1 MEGGVEGALSFCLAR
16 LSETWHFKDIG
27 LQLGKSVMKEGFY
40 ELLKNEEIEQAITE
54 SGLSE
59 ISEKL
64 DLKTSSRHLA
74 EVITEEISN
83 ALAELQNNGGTE
95 NEKILRQLEILNELL
110 VYARN
115 IANLEP
121 ASPYQSPPSVLRALH
136 RPQQTVNLPQVGM
149 AQPWLFTSGKDS
161 PALFHELKAELSSC
175 QHVDILMSFIT
186 MSGVRKIIN
195 LLREITAVDAQQ
207 KSRTSLRII
216 TTTYIGATDLKAVKM
231 LAELPNCEVKISLD
245 GRRNRLHAKAWI
257 FERDTG
263 FGSAYVG
270 SANLSGAALMG
281 GLEWTV
287 KFTERGQNFLYQ
299 RARAHFETLWQ
310 DEEFQTFDPNN
321 KVHENELRGALAR
334 ERGVHDQGD
343 NVITTFFDI
352 QAKPF
357 QQIILDQLAN
367 ERAHGRYRNLLV
379 AATGTGK
386 TVMAALDYKRIC
398 QQEGGQPRLLFVAHR
413 KEILQQSLQTF
424 RHVLRNGDFGD
435 YLADGHTPESNTHL
449 FATIQSVNSRQLADQ
464 LGDDYWNMVIIDEC
478 HHIEAN
484 SFRRLIERLKPK
496 YLLGLTA
503 TPERSDGLNILQHFD
518 LRPDGTPSAQM
529 RLWHALEQQLL
540 APFEYYACA
549 DGIDYSGV
557 NWRSANE
564 TAQLEQLLTGET
576 GRAIAVLRA
585 WEEHVSTIA
594 ECRALAFC
602 VSVAHAEF
610 MTQFFNQHGV
620 NAALVTGQT
629 SAQERAKLP
638 AMLERREIN
647 VIVTVDLYN
656 EGVDLPFVDTL
667 LLLRPTQSATLFQQ
681 QIGRGLRL
689 FDEKDS
695 CLILDFV
702 GQYET
707 NFRFDILYSAITGL
721 SKREIIEGVK
731 HGFGSLPPGCYLQM
745 QQQAREHILNNLQQT
760 VIANWQRLKTEL
772 IGYQALHGSEAIHL
786 AEFVREQAL
795 EFEDI
800 YRKNGA
806 SGWTR
811 LKRDTQ
817 LISGAPTE
825 LETKLNRRFKDV
837 LHIDDP
843 DYLSAMLAI
852 GNGSLGDDEQSRK
865 YALMLAYQ
873 ICGGQGIHTV
883 NGFVQDLAQTPELLS
898 ELVELADA
906 LDARTNEQFSKLPGL
921 ESTGLKLH
929 SAYKIREILTALD
942 YYTETNYSPFQAGV
956 WRNHDAKIEV
966 LFVTLD
972 KQNALHEG
980 VAYDD
985 YAINKEL
992 FHWQSQ
998 NTAAPHGAVGQ
1009 RYLNSATNGWQFQLF
1024 VRENKDKPYR
1034 ACGPLEFVKSEGS
1047 QPMSITWKLKNPLT
1061 AKLFQAY
1068 SVVR

>member
-1 MEGGVEGALSFCLAR
+1 
-16 LSETWHFKDIG
+16 
-27 LQLGKSVMKEGFY
+27 MKKGFY
-40 ELLKNEEIEQAITE
+40 ELLKNEELAQAISE
-54 SGLSE
+54 SGLVE
-59 ISEKL
+59 ITEKL
-64 DLKTSSRHLA
+64 DLVASSRHLA
-74 EVITEEISN
+74 EVITEEVSN
-83 ALAELQNNGGTE
+83 ALAELQNNGGQQDQRL
-95 NEKILRQLEILNELL
+95 LRQIEILNDLI
-110 VYARN
+110 VYARKL
-115 IANLEP
+115 ASLEP
-121 ASPYQSPPSVLRALH
+121 ASRYQSPPEVLRALH
-136 RPQQTVNLPQVGM
+136 HPNEPVNLPHVGM

-175 QHVDILMSFIT
+175 EHVDILMSFIT

-195 LLREITAVDAQQ
+195 LLREITAMDARQQ
-207 KSRTSLRII
+207 SRTSLRII
-216 TTTYIGATDLKAVKM
+216 TTTYTGATDLKAVKM
-231 LAELPNCEVKISLD
+231 LAELPNCEVKVSLD

-287 KFTERGQNFLYQ
+287 KFTEKGQNFLYQ

-310 DEEFQTFDPNN
+310 DDEFQSFDPQNEIH
-321 KVHENELRGALAR
+321 VQELRTALSR
-334 ERGVHDQGD
+334 EKGGKEYGE

-357 QQIILDQLAN
+357 QHIILDQLAN
-367 ERAHGRYRNLLV
+367 ERAHGRFRNLLV

-413 KEILQQSLQTF
+413 QEILKQSLQTF
-424 RHVLRNGDFGD
+424 RHVMRSGDFGD
-435 YLADGHTPESNTHL
+435 YLGGGHDPASYTHL
-449 FATIQSVNSRQLADQ
+449 FATIQSLTARNLVEE
-464 LGDDYWNMVIIDEC
+464 LGSDYWNIVIIDEC
-478 HHIEAN
+478 HHIEAA
-484 SFRRLIERLKPK
+484 SFRNLIEQAKPK

-503 TPERSDGLNILQHFD
+503 TPERADGLNILQHFD

-549 DGIDYSGV
+549 DGMDYSSV
-557 NWRSANE
+557 NWRSGNE
-564 TAQLEQLLTGET
+564 VTQLSNLLTGEHA
-576 GRAIAVLRA
+576 RALAVLRA
-585 WEEHVSTIA
+585 WEEHVSAIS

-602 VSVAHAEF
+602 VSIAHAQF
-610 MTQFFNQHGV
+610 MTQFFTDKGI
-620 NAALVTGQT
+620 NAALVTSNT
-629 SAQERAKLP
+629 PAEVRARLP
-638 AMLERREIN
+638 GMLERREIN

-689 FDEKDS
+689 FDDKDS

-702 GQYET
+702 GQYDQ
-707 NFRFDILYSAITGL
+707 NFRFDVLYSSMTGL
-721 SKREIIEGVK
+721 SRREVIDGVK
-731 HGFGSLPPGCYLQM
+731 NGFGNLPPGCYLQM
-745 QQQAREHILNNLQQT
+745 QQQARQQILNNLQQA
-760 VIANWQRLKTEL
+760 VNLNWQRLQTEL
-772 IGYQALHGSEAIHL
+772 MGYRARHGADELHL

-811 LKRDTQ
+811 LKRDAD
-817 LISGAPTE
+817 LLDGRPTD
-825 LETKLNRRFKDV
+825 LETQLNRRFKDV

-843 DYLSAMLAI
+843 DYLAVMRDI
-852 GNGSLGDDEQSRK
+852 GKSSLGSDALSRK
-865 YALMLAYQ
+865 RALMLTYQ
-873 ICGGQGIHTV
+873 ITGGLGVHTV
-883 NGFVQDLAQTPELLS
+883 DEFMDDLSQTPALMT

-906 LDARTNEQFSKLPGL
+906 LDAATNEQFSPLPEL
-921 ESTGLKLH
+921 EFTGLKLH
-929 SAYKIREILTALD
+929 SAYKIREILTALG
-942 YYTETNYSPFQAGV
+942 YYTEASYSPFQAGV
-956 WRNHDAKIEV
+956 WRNRDAKLEV

-998 NTAAPHGAVGQ
+998 NNAGPHTEAGR
-1009 RYLNSATNGWQFQLF
+1009 RYLESETNGWQFQLF

-1034 ACGPLEFVKSEGS
+1034 ACGPLEFVRSEGS
-1047 QPMSITWKLKNPLT
+1047 QPMNITWKLKYPLT
-1061 AKLFQAY
+1061 ARLFQEY
-1068 SVVR
+1068 SVAR

>member
-1 MEGGVEGALSFCLAR
+1 
-16 LSETWHFKDIG
+16 
-27 LQLGKSVMKEGFY
+27 MKEGFY
-40 ELLKNEEIEQAITE
+40 ELLKNTALVEAIAD
-54 SGLSE
+54 SGLQEVSE
-59 ISEKL
+59 EL
-64 DLKTSSRHLA
+64 DLATSSRHLA
-74 EVITEEISN
+74 EVLTEQISI
-83 ALAELQNNGGTE
+83 ALAELKSNGSTE
-95 NEKILRQLEILNELL
+95 TERLLKQIETLNDLL
-110 VYARN
+110 VYVRQTAK
-115 IANLEP
+115 LEP
-121 ASPYQSPPSVLRALH
+121 ASPYQNPPEILRALH
-136 RPQQTVNLPQVGM
+136 HPSQSVNLPNVGL

-161 PALFHELKAELSSC
+161 PALFHELKAELSNC

-195 LLREITAVDAQQ
+195 LLREITALDAQQ

-216 TTTYIGATDLKAVKM
+216 TTTYTGATDLKAVKA
-231 LAELPNCEVKISLD
+231 LAELPNCEVKVSLD

-287 KFTERGQNFLYQ
+287 KFTEKGQNFLYQ

-310 DEEFQTFDPNN
+310 DDEFQTFDPDNET
-321 KVHENELRGALAR
+321 HEQELRAALAT
-334 ERGVHDQGD
+334 ERGVKDYGE

-357 QQIILDQLAN
+357 QQIILDQLEN
-367 ERAHGRYRNLLV
+367 ERSHGRFRNLLV

-386 TVMAALDYKRIC
+386 TVMAALDYKRLC
-398 QQEGGQPRLLFVAHR
+398 KLEGGEPRLLFVAHR
-413 KEILQQSLQTF
+413 KEILLQSLQTF
-424 RHVLRNGDFGD
+424 RHVMRNGNFGD
-435 YLADGHTPESNTHL
+435 YLADGHEPASFTHL
-449 FATIQSVNSRQLADQ
+449 FATIQSVKSRDLVEK
-464 LGDDYWNMVIIDEC
+464 LGSDYWNMVIIDEC
-478 HHIEAN
+478 HHIEAT
-484 SFRRLIERLKPK
+484 SFQRLIEQLEPK

-503 TPERSDGLNILQHFD
+503 TPERSDGLNILRHFD
-518 LRPDGTPSAQM
+518 LRPDGTPSAQL
-529 RLWHALEQQLL
+529 RLWHALDQQLL

-564 TAQLEQLLTGET
+564 VAQLEQLLTGED
-576 GRAIAVLRA
+576 GRALAVLRA
-585 WEEHVSTIA
+585 WEEHVNSIT

-602 VSVAHAEF
+602 VSIAHAEY
-610 MTQFFNQHGV
+610 MTRFFNERGV
-620 NAALVTGQT
+620 KAALVTGQT
-629 SAQERAKLP
+629 PKNERDKLP
-638 AMLERREIN
+638 KLLEQKEIN

-689 FDEKDS
+689 HDGKDS

-702 GQYET
+702 GQYSED
-707 NFRFDILYSAITGL
+707 FRFDVLYSAITGL
-721 SKREIIEGVK
+721 SKRQVVDGVE
-731 HGFGSLPPGCYLQM
+731 HGFGHLPPGCYLQM
-745 QQQAREHILNNLQQT
+745 QKQAREQILQSLRFAVNL
-760 VIANWQRLKTEL
+760 NWRRLQTEL
-772 IGYQALHGSEAIHL
+772 TSYRARHGVQDVHL

-811 LKRDTQ
+811 LQRDAQ
-817 LISGAPTE
+817 ILEGEPSE
-825 LETKLNRRFKDV
+825 LETRLNRRFKDV

-843 DYLSAMLAI
+843 DYLAVMRAI
-852 GNGSLGDDEQSRK
+852 GKGLLDTDALSRK
-865 YALMLAYQ
+865 RALMLAYQ
-873 ICGGQGIHTV
+873 ICGGSGVQTV
-883 NGFVQDLAQTPELLS
+883 DGFLDDLSRTPELLV

-906 LDARTNEQFSKLPGL
+906 LDATTNEQFHPLPEL
-921 ESTGLKLH
+921 ESSGLKLH
-929 SAYKIREILTALD
+929 SAYQNREIMTAVG
-942 YYTETNYSPFQAGV
+942 YHTESHFAAVREGV
-956 WRNHDAKIEV
+956 WRDQEAKIEL

-985 YAINKEL
+985 YAINREL
-992 FHWQSQ
+992 FHWQTQ
-998 NTAAPHGAVGQ
+998 NTAAPHTTAGR
-1009 RYLNSATNGWQFQLF
+1009 RYLESATNGWRFQLF
-1024 VRENKDKPYR
+1024 VRLNKQQPYR
-1034 ACGPLEFVKSEGS
+1034 ACGPLEFVKSEGER
-1047 QPMSITWKLKNPLT
+1047 PMSITWKLKHPLT
-1061 AKLFQAY
+1061 ARLFQEY
-1068 SVVR
+1068 SIAR

>member
-1 MEGGVEGALSFCLAR
+1 
-16 LSETWHFKDIG
+16 
-27 LQLGKSVMKEGFY
+27 MKKGFY
-40 ELLKNEEIEQAITE
+40 ELLKNNELEQAIKE
-54 SGLSE
+54 SGLVE
-59 ISEKL
+59 ITDKL
-64 DLKTSSRHLA
+64 DLVTSSRHLA
-74 EVITEEISN
+74 EVITEEVSN
-83 ALAELQNNGGTE
+83 ALAELQNNGGQQDQRL
-95 NEKILRQLEILNELL
+95 LRQIEILNDLI
-110 VYARN
+110 VYTRQL
-115 IANLEP
+115 ANLEP
-121 ASPYQSPPSVLRALH
+121 ASSYQSPPEVLRALH
-136 RPQQTVNLPQVGM
+136 APNESVNLPQVGM

-195 LLREITAVDAQQ
+195 LLRDITAVDALKQ
-207 KSRTSLRII
+207 SRTSLRII
-216 TTTYIGATDLKAVKM
+216 TTTYTGATDLKAVKM
-231 LAELPNCEVKISLD
+231 LAELPNCEVKVSLD

-287 KFTERGQNFLYQ
+287 KFTEKGQNFLYQ

-310 DEEFQTFDPNN
+310 DEEFQSFDPYNET
-321 KVHENELRGALAR
+321 HEQELRKALSR
-334 ERGVHDQGD
+334 ERGTKDYGD

-367 ERAHGRYRNLLV
+367 ERAHGRFRNLLV

-413 KEILQQSLQTF
+413 QEILQQSLQTF
-424 RHVLRNGDFGD
+424 RHVMRSGNFGD
-435 YLADGHTPESNTHL
+435 YLGGGRQPASYTHL
-449 FATIQSVNSRQLADQ
+449 FATIQSLNTRNLVEE
-464 LGDDYWNMVIIDEC
+464 LGSDYWNMVIVDEC
-478 HHIEAN
+478 HHIEAA
-484 SFRRLIERLKPK
+484 SFRRLIEQVKPK

-503 TPERSDGLNILQHFD
+503 TPERGDGLNILQHFD

-549 DGIDYSGV
+549 DGMDYSNV

-564 TAQLEQLLTGET
+564 AAQLSNLLTGENA
-576 GRAIAVLRA
+576 RALAVLRA
-585 WEEHVSTIA
+585 WEEHVSSISD
-594 ECRALAFC
+594 CRALAFC

-610 MTQFFNQHGV
+610 MTQFFQDKGIK
-620 NAALVTGQT
+620 AALVTGAT
-629 SAQERAKLP
+629 HANERERLP
-638 AMLERREIN
+638 GMLERREIN

-689 FDEKDS
+689 FDDKDS

-702 GQYET
+702 GQYAQ
-707 NFRFDILYSAITGL
+707 NFRFDVLYSSITGL
-721 SKREIIEGVK
+721 SRREVISGVK
-731 HGFGSLPPGCYLQM
+731 NGFGNLPPGCYLQM
-745 QQQAREHILNNLQQT
+745 QHQARDQILNSLQQT
-760 VIANWQRLKTEL
+760 VNLNWQRLQTEL
-772 IGYQALHGSEAIHL
+772 MGYRARHGVDEIHL

-795 EFEDI
+795 DFEDI

-811 LKRDTQ
+811 LKRDAE
-817 LISGAPTE
+817 LLDGIPSE
-825 LETKLNRRFKDV
+825 LETRLNRRFKDV

-843 DYLSAMLAI
+843 DYLAVMRDI
-852 GNGSLGDDEQSRK
+852 GLGSLGSDELSRK
-865 YALMLAYQ
+865 RALMLTYQ
-873 ICGGQGIHTV
+873 MTGGRGVHTV
-883 NGFVQDLAQTPELLS
+883 DEFIGDLSQTPALLN

-906 LDARTNEQFSKLPGL
+906 LDAATNEQFPELPEL

-929 SAYKIREILTALD
+929 SAYKIREILTALG
-942 YYTETNYSPFQAGV
+942 YYTETSYSPFQAGV
-956 WRNHDAKIEV
+956 WRNHDAKLEV

-972 KQNALHEG
+972 KQYALHEG

-998 NTAAPHGAVGQ
+998 NTAASHTEVGR
-1009 RYLNSATNGWQFQLF
+1009 RYLESKTNGWQFQLF
-1024 VRENKDKPYR
+1024 VRENKEKPYR
-1034 ACGPLEFVKSEGS
+1034 ACGPLEFVKSEGA
-1047 QPMSITWKLKNPLT
+1047 QPMNITWKLKYPLT
-1061 AKLFQAY
+1061 AQLFHEY
-1068 SVVR
+1068 SVAR

>member
-1 MEGGVEGALSFCLAR
+1 
-16 LSETWHFKDIG
+16 
-27 LQLGKSVMKEGFY
+27 MKEGFY
-40 ELLKNEEIEQAITE
+40 ELLKNENLEQAITE
-54 SGLSE
+54 SGLSQ

-64 DLKTSSRHLA
+64 DIKTSSRHLA

-83 ALAELQNNGGTE
+83 ALAELQNNGGSDDQ
-95 NEKILRQLEILNELL
+95 KLLRQLEILNELL
-110 VYARN
+110 VFTRN
-115 IANLEP
+115 FANLEP
-121 ASPYQSPPSVLRALH
+121 ASPYKNPPEVLRALH
-136 RPQQTVNLPQVGM
+136 HPEKPPELPQVGM

-195 LLREITAVDAQQ
+195 LLRDITAVDAQQ
-207 KSRTSLRII
+207 QSRTSLRII
-216 TTTYIGATDLKAVKM
+216 TTTYTGATDLKAVKL
-231 LAELPNCEVKISLD
+231 LAELPNCEVKVSLD

-287 KFTERGQNFLYQ
+287 KFTEKGQNFLYQ

-310 DEEFQTFDPNN
+310 DEEFQTFEPNN
-321 KVHENELRGALAR
+321 AVHENELRTALAR
-334 ERGVHDQGD
+334 ERGRQDYGE

-357 QQIILDQLAN
+357 QQIILDQLEN
-367 ERAHGRYRNLLV
+367 ERAHGRFRNLLV

-398 QQEGGQPRLLFVAHR
+398 KQEGGNPRLLFVAHR

-424 RHVLRNGDFGD
+424 RHVMRNSNFGD
-435 YLADGHTPESNTHL
+435 YLADGHEPNSYTHL
-449 FATIQSVNSRQLADQ
+449 FATIQSVNSRELVKH
-464 LGDDYWNMVIIDEC
+464 LGDEYWNMVIIDEC
-478 HHIEAN
+478 HHIEAR
-484 SFRRLIERLKPK
+484 SFRALIEQLKPK

-503 TPERSDGLNILQHFD
+503 TPERGDGLNILQHFD

-549 DGIDYSGV
+549 DGMDYSNV
-557 NWRSANE
+557 NWRGANE
-564 TAQLEQLLTGET
+564 IAQLDNLLTGET
-576 GRAIAVLRA
+576 SRARAVLRA
-585 WEEHVSTIA
+585 WDEQVSDIS

-602 VSVAHAEF
+602 VSIAHAEF
-610 MTQFFNQHGV
+610 MTRFFNENGV
-620 NAALVTGQT
+620 KAALVTGQT
-629 SAQERAKLP
+629 SSQERKSLP
-638 AMLERREIN
+638 AKLERREIN

-689 FDEKDS
+689 FEGKDS

-702 GQYET
+702 GQYSED
-707 NFRFDILYSAITGL
+707 FRFDVLYSSLTGL
-721 SKREIIEGVK
+721 SKREIIEGVEK
-731 HGFGSLPPGCYLQM
+731 GFGSLPPGCYLQM
-745 QQQAREHILNNLQQT
+745 QKQARDQILTSLRYAVSLNWRRLQ
-760 VIANWQRLKTEL
+760 TEL
-772 IGYQALHGSEAIHL
+772 TSYRARHGAKEVHL

-811 LKRDTQ
+811 LKRDSQ
-817 LISGAPTE
+817 LIDGE
-825 LETKLNRRFKDV
+825 LTDLESKLNRRFKDV

-843 DYLSAMLAI
+843 DYLEVMRSI
-852 GNGSLGDDEQSRK
+852 GNGSLSNDDLSRK
-865 YALMLAYQ
+865 RALMLAYQ
-873 ICGGQGIHTV
+873 ICGGQGVQTV
-883 NGFVQDLAQTPELLS
+883 NAFLHDLEQTPELLK

-906 LDARTNEQFSKLPGL
+906 LDASTNEQFKPLPEL
-921 ESTGLKLH
+921 EASGLKLH
-929 SAYKIREILTALD
+929 SAYQNREIMTAVG
-942 YYTETNYSPFQAGV
+942 YHTETHFAAVREGV
-956 WRNHDAKIEV
+956 WRDPEAKLE
-966 LFVTLD
+966 LMFVTLD
-972 KQNALHEG
+972 KQNAIHEG

-985 YAINKEL
+985 YAISREL

-998 NTAAPHGAVGQ
+998 NTAAPHTPAGR
-1009 RYLNSATNGWQFQLF
+1009 RYLESKENGWRFQLF
-1024 VRENKDKPYR
+1024 VRLNKETPYR
-1034 ACGPLEFVKSEGS
+1034 ACGPVELVKSEGAR
-1047 QPMSITWKLKNPLT
+1047 PMSITWRLKYPLT
-1061 AKLFQAY
+1061 AKLFQEY
-1068 SVVR
+1068 SVAR

>member
-1 MEGGVEGALSFCLAR
+1 
-16 LSETWHFKDIG
+16 
-27 LQLGKSVMKEGFY
+27 MKEGFY
-40 ELLKNEEIEQAITE
+40 ELLKSEELEQAIAE

-95 NEKILRQLEILNELL
+95 DEKILRQLDILNELL
-110 VYARN
+110 VYARQV
-115 IANLEP
+115 ANLQP
-121 ASPYQSPPSVLRALH
+121 ASPYQNPLSVLRALH
-136 RPQQTVNLPQVGM
+136 RPQQNVNLPQVGM

-195 LLREITAVDAQQ
+195 LLRDITAVDAHQQ
-207 KSRTSLRII
+207 SRTSLRII
-216 TTTYIGATDLKAVKM
+216 TTTYTGATDLKAVKM
-231 LAELPNCEVKISLD
+231 LAELPHGQVKISLD
-245 GRRNRLHAKAWI
+245 GRRNRLHAKAWV

-310 DEEFQTFDPNN
+310 DEEFQRFDPNN
-321 KVHENELRGALAR
+321 ETHEKELRGALAR
-334 ERGVHDQGD
+334 ERGVKDLGE

-398 QQEGGQPRLLFVAHR
+398 QQQGGQPKVLFLAHR

-424 RHVLRNGDFGD
+424 RLVLRDGSFGD
-435 YLADGHTPESNTHL
+435 YLADGHEPESKTHL
-449 FATIQSVNSRQLADQ
+449 FATIQSVNSRQLVDE
-464 LGDDYWNMVIIDEC
+464 LGDDFWNMVIIDEC

-484 SFRRLIERLKPK
+484 SFRRLIKQLNPK

-585 WEEHVSTIA
+585 WEEHVSAIN

-602 VSVAHAEF
+602 VSIAHAEF
-610 MTQFFNQHGV
+610 MTQFFQQHGI

-629 SAQERAKLP
+629 PSSERAKLP

-689 FDEKDS
+689 FEGKDS

-702 GQYET
+702 GQYSED
-707 NFRFDILYSAITGL
+707 FRFDVLYSSLTGL
-721 SKREIIEGVK
+721 SKREVIDGVD
-731 HGFGSLPPGCYLQM
+731 HGFGNLPPGCYLQM
-745 QQQAREHILNNLQQT
+745 QKQAREQILNSLRYAVNL
-760 VIANWQRLKTEL
+760 NWRRLQTEL
-772 IGYQALHGSEAIHL
+772 TSYRARHGAEEIHL

-817 LISGAPTE
+817 LIAGAPTE

-843 DYLSAMLAI
+843 DYLSVMRAI
-852 GNGSLGDDEQSRK
+852 GQGELTEDELSHKR
-865 YALMLAYQ
+865 ALMLAYQ
-873 ICGGQGIHTV
+873 ICGGSGVQTQSS
-883 NGFVQDLAQTPELLS
+883 FLQDLAATPELMK

-906 LDARTNEQFSKLPGL
+906 LDAATNEQFKPLPEL
-921 ESTGLKLH
+921 ETTGLKLH

-942 YYTETNYSPFQAGV
+942 YYTETSYSPFQAGV
-956 WRNHDAKIEV
+956 WRSHEAKLEV

-998 NTAAPHGAVGQ
+998 NTTATHGAVGQ

-1047 QPMSITWKLKNPLT
+1047 KPMSITWKLKYPLT

>member
-1 MEGGVEGALSFCLAR
+1 
-16 LSETWHFKDIG
+16 
-27 LQLGKSVMKEGFY
+27 MKEGFY
-40 ELLKNEEIEQAITE
+40 ELLKNEDIEQAITE
-54 SGLSE
+54 SGLSQ

-64 DLKTSSRHLA
+64 DIKTSSRHLA

-83 ALAELQNNGGTE
+83 ALAELQNNGGSDDQ
-95 NEKILRQLEILNELL
+95 KLLRQLEILNELL
-110 VYARN
+110 VYTRN
-115 IANLEP
+115 FANLEP
-121 ASPYQSPPSVLRALH
+121 ASPYQSPPEVLRALH
-136 RPQQTVNLPQVGM
+136 HPEQPPELPQVGM

-195 LLREITAVDAQQ
+195 LLRDITAVDAQQ

-216 TTTYIGATDLKAVKM
+216 TTTYTGATDLKAVKL
-231 LAELPNCEVKISLD
+231 LAELPNCEVKVSLD

-287 KFTERGQNFLYQ
+287 KFTEKGQNFLYQ

-321 KVHENELRGALAR
+321 EVHEKELRTALAR
-334 ERGVHDQGD
+334 ESGRRDYGD

-357 QQIILDQLAN
+357 QQIILDQLEN

-398 QQEGGQPRLLFVAHR
+398 KQDGGNPRLLFVAHR
-413 KEILQQSLQTF
+413 KEILQQALQTF
-424 RHVLRNGDFGD
+424 RHVMRNSNFGD
-435 YLADGHTPESNTHL
+435 YLADGHEPDSYTHL
-449 FATIQSVNSRQLADQ
+449 FATIQSVNSRELAKE

-478 HHIEAN
+478 HHIEAR
-484 SFRRLIERLKPK
+484 SFRALIEHLKPK

-503 TPERSDGLNILQHFD
+503 TPERGDGLNILQHFD

-549 DGIDYSGV
+549 DGMDYSNV
-557 NWRSANE
+557 NWRGANQI
-564 TAQLEQLLTGET
+564 AQLDNLLTGET
-576 GRAIAVLRA
+576 SRARAVLRA
-585 WEEHVSTIA
+585 WDEQVSDIS

-602 VSVAHAEF
+602 VSIAHAEF
-610 MTQFFNQHGV
+610 MTRFFNENKV
-620 NAALVTGQT
+620 KAALVTGQT
-629 SAQERAKLP
+629 SSEERQRLP
-638 AMLERREIN
+638 GMLERREIN

-689 FDEKDS
+689 FEGKDT

-702 GQYET
+702 GQYSED
-707 NFRFDILYSAITGL
+707 FRFDVLYSSLTGL
-721 SKREIIEGVK
+721 SKREIIDGVEK
-731 HGFGSLPPGCYLQM
+731 GFGSLPPGCYLQM
-745 QQQAREHILNNLQQT
+745 QKQARDQILSSLRYA
-760 VIANWQRLKTEL
+760 VSLNWQRLQTEL
-772 IGYQALHGSEAIHL
+772 IGYRARHGAQEVHL

-800 YRKNGA
+800 YRKSGA

-811 LKRDTQ
+811 LKRDSQ
-817 LISGAPTE
+817 LIDGDPTD
-825 LETKLNRRFKDV
+825 LESKLNRRFKDV

-843 DYLSAMLAI
+843 DYLAVMRSI
-852 GNGSLGDDEQSRK
+852 GNGSLSNDELSRK
-865 YALMLAYQ
+865 RALMLVYQ
-873 ICGGQGIHTV
+873 ICGGQGVQTV
-883 NGFVQDLAQTPELLS
+883 NRFLDDLQQTPELLT

-906 LDARTNEQFSKLPGL
+906 LDASTNEQFKPLL
-921 ESTGLKLH
+921 ELEASGLKLH
-929 SAYKIREILTALD
+929 SAYKSREIMTAVG
-942 YYTETNYSPFQAGV
+942 YHTETHFAAVREGV
-956 WRNHDAKIEV
+956 WRDQEAKLE
-966 LFVTLD
+966 LMFVTLD
-972 KQNALHEG
+972 KKNAIHEG

-985 YAINKEL
+985 YAISREL

-998 NTAAPHGAVGQ
+998 NTAAPHTEAGR
-1009 RYLNSATNGWQFQLF
+1009 RYIESKVNGWRFHLF
-1024 VRENKDKPYR
+1024 VRLNKQTPYR
-1034 ACGPLEFVKSEGS
+1034 ACGPVELVKSEGAR
-1047 QPMSITWKLKNPLT
+1047 PMSITWRLKYPLT
-1061 AKLFQAY
+1061 AKLFQEY
-1068 SVVR
+1068 SVAR

>member
-1 MEGGVEGALSFCLAR
+1 
-16 LSETWHFKDIG
+16 
-27 LQLGKSVMKEGFY
+27 MKEGFY
-40 ELLKNEEIEQAITE
+40 ELLKSEALEQAIAD
-54 SGLSE
+54 SGLEE

-64 DLKTSSRHLA
+64 DLTTSSRHLA

-83 ALAELQNNGGTE
+83 VLAELQNDGGSADE
-95 NEKILRQLEILNELL
+95 RLQRQIEILNDLII
-110 VYARN
+110 YSRQF
-115 IANLEP
+115 ANPES
-121 ASPYQSPPSVLRALH
+121 SPNYQSPPQVLRALH
-136 RPQQTVNLPQVGM
+136 RPNEIVDLPQVGM

-175 QHVDILMSFIT
+175 KHVDILMSFIT

-195 LLREITAVDAQQ
+195 LLRDITAVDAQQ

-216 TTTYIGATDLKAVKM
+216 TTTYTGATDLKAVKM
-231 LAELPNCEVKISLD
+231 LAELPNCKVKVSLD
-245 GRRNRLHAKAWI
+245 GRRNRLHAKAWV

-287 KFTERGQNFLYQ
+287 KFTEKGQNFLYQ

-310 DEEFQTFDPNN
+310 DEEFQTFDPNDET
-321 KVHENELRGALAR
+321 HEKELRTALAR
-334 ERGVHDQGD
+334 ERGTKDYGE

-357 QQIILDQLAN
+357 QQIILDQLEN

-386 TVMAALDYKRIC
+386 TVMAALDYKRLC
-398 QQEGGQPRLLFVAHR
+398 KQAGGEPRLLFVAHR

-424 RHVLRNGDFGD
+424 RHVMRNGNFGD
-435 YLADGHTPESNTHL
+435 YLADGHEPESYTHL
-449 FATIQSVNSRQLADQ
+449 FATIQSVNSRQLVEE
-464 LGDDYWNMVIIDEC
+464 LGDKYWNMVIIDEC
-478 HHIEAN
+478 HHIEAR
-484 SFRRLIERLKPK
+484 SFRKLIEQLKPK
-496 YLLGLTA
+496 FLLGLTA
-503 TPERSDGLNILQHFD
+503 TPERADGLNILQHFD

-529 RLWHALEQQLL
+529 RLWHALDQQLL

-564 TAQLEQLLTGET
+564 TAQLEQLLIGEKS
-576 GRAIAVLRA
+576 RALAVMRA
-585 WEEHVSTIA
+585 WEEHVSSIA

-602 VSVAHAEF
+602 VSIAHAEY
-610 MTQFFNQHGV
+610 MADFFNAHGIK
-620 NAALVTGQT
+620 AALVTGQI
-629 SAQERAKLP
+629 SSYERERLPKL
-638 AMLERREIN
+638 LEQREIN

-656 EGVDLPFVDTL
+656 EGIDLPFVDTL

-689 FDEKDS
+689 HEGKDS

-702 GQYET
+702 GQYSE
-707 NFRFDILYSAITGL
+707 NFRFDVLYSAITGL
-721 SKREIIEGVK
+721 SKRQVVDGIED
-731 HGFGSLPPGCYLQM
+731 GFAHLPPGCYLQM
-745 QQQAREHILNNLQQT
+745 QKQAREKILNSLRFAVNL
-760 VIANWQRLKTEL
+760 NWRRLQTEL
-772 IGYQALHGSEAIHL
+772 TSYRARHGVRDVHL

-795 EFEDI
+795 DFEDI

-811 LKRDTQ
+811 LQRDAQ
-817 LISGAPTE
+817 VLEGESSE
-825 LETKLNRRFKDV
+825 LETRLNRRFKDV

-843 DYLSAMLAI
+843 DYLAVMRAI
-852 GNGSLGDDEQSRK
+852 GNGTLGNDALSRK
-865 YALMLAYQ
+865 RVLMLAYQ
-873 ICGGQGIHTV
+873 ICGGSGVQTV
-883 NGFVQDLAQTPELLS
+883 DGFLDDLSRTPELMT

-906 LDARTNEQFSKLPGL
+906 LDAKTNEQFHALPDL
-921 ESTGLKLH
+921 ESSGLKLH
-929 SAYKIREILTALD
+929 GAYQNREIMTAVG
-942 YYTETNYSPFQAGV
+942 YHTESHFAAVREGV
-956 WRNHDAKIEV
+956 WREQEARVEL

-972 KQNALHEG
+972 KQNAVHEG

-985 YAINKEL
+985 YAINREL
-992 FHWQSQ
+992 FHWQTQ
-998 NTAAPHGAVGQ
+998 NTAAPHTIAGRPYLESAV
-1009 RYLNSATNGWQFQLF
+1009 NGWRFQLF
-1024 VRENKDKPYR
+1024 VRLNKDHAYR
-1034 ACGPLEFVKSEGS
+1034 ACGPLEFVKSEGAR
-1047 QPMSITWKLKNPLT
+1047 PMSITWKLKYPLT
-1061 AKLFQAY
+1061 ARLFQEY
-1068 SVVR
+1068 SIAR

>member
-1 MEGGVEGALSFCLAR
+1 
-16 LSETWHFKDIG
+16 
-27 LQLGKSVMKEGFY
+27 MKEGFY
-40 ELLKNEEIEQAITE
+40 ELLKSEELEQAIAE
-54 SGLSE
+54 SGLGE

-95 NEKILRQLEILNELL
+95 DEKILRQLDILNELL
-110 VYARN
+110 VYARQV
-115 IANLEP
+115 ANLQP
-121 ASPYQSPPSVLRALH
+121 ASPYQNPPSVLRALH
-136 RPQQTVNLPQVGM
+136 RPQQNVNLPQVGM

-195 LLREITAVDAQQ
+195 LLRDITAVDAHQQ
-207 KSRTSLRII
+207 SRTSLRII
-216 TTTYIGATDLKAVKM
+216 TTTYTGATDLKAVKM
-231 LAELPNCEVKISLD
+231 LAELPNCQVKISLD

-310 DEEFQTFDPNN
+310 DEEFQRFDPNN
-321 KVHENELRGALAR
+321 ETHEKELRGALAR
-334 ERGVHDQGD
+334 ERGVKDLGE

-367 ERAHGRYRNLLV
+367 ERAHGRFRNLLV

-398 QQEGGQPRLLFVAHR
+398 QQQGGQPKVLFLAHR

-424 RHVLRNGDFGD
+424 RHVLRDGSFGD
-435 YLADGHTPESNTHL
+435 YLADRHEPESKTHL
-449 FATIQSVNSRQLADQ
+449 FATIQSVNSRQLVDE
-464 LGDDYWNMVIIDEC
+464 LGSDFWNIVIIDEC

-484 SFRRLIERLKPK
+484 SFRRLIKQLNPK

-549 DGIDYSGV
+549 DGVDYSGV

-585 WEEHVSTIA
+585 WEEHVSAIN

-610 MTQFFNQHGV
+610 MTQFFQQHGI

-629 SAQERAKLP
+629 PSSERAKLP

-689 FDEKDS
+689 FEGKDS

-702 GQYET
+702 GQYSED
-707 NFRFDILYSAITGL
+707 FRFDVLYSSLTGL
-721 SKREIIEGVK
+721 SKREVIDGID

-745 QQQAREHILNNLQQT
+745 QKQAREQILNSLRYAVNL
-760 VIANWQRLKTEL
+760 NWRRLQTEL
-772 IGYQALHGSEAIHL
+772 TSYRARHGAEEIHL

-817 LISGAPTE
+817 LIAGAPTE

-843 DYLSAMLAI
+843 DYLNVMRAI
-852 GNGSLGDDEQSRK
+852 GKGSLGDDEQSRK

-873 ICGGQGIHTV
+873 ICGGQGIQTIDS
-883 NGFVQDLAQTPELLS
+883 FVQDLARTPELLS

-929 SAYKIREILTALD
+929 SAYKIREVLTALD

-956 WRNHDAKIEV
+956 
-966 LFVTLD
+966 
-972 KQNALHEG
+972 
-980 VAYDD
+980 
-985 YAINKEL
+985 
-992 FHWQSQ
+992 
-998 NTAAPHGAVGQ
+998 
-1009 RYLNSATNGWQFQLF
+1009 
-1024 VRENKDKPYR
+1024 
-1034 ACGPLEFVKSEGS
+1034 
-1047 QPMSITWKLKNPLT
+1047 
-1061 AKLFQAY
+1061 
-1068 SVVR
+1068 

>member
-1 MEGGVEGALSFCLAR
+1 
-16 LSETWHFKDIG
+16 
-27 LQLGKSVMKEGFY
+27 MKEGLY
-40 ELLKNEEIEQAITE
+40 ELLKTYELEQKIAN
-54 SGLSE
+54 SGLE
-59 ISEKL
+59 EVAEKL

-83 ALAELQNNGGTE
+83 ALAELQSDGGGADQR
-95 NEKILRQLEILNELL
+95 IHRQIEILNEL
-110 VYARN
+110 VIYARQL
-115 IANLEP
+115 ANLEP
-121 ASPYQSPPSVLRALH
+121 PTSYLSPPEVLRAL
-136 RPQQTVNLPQVGM
+136 RKPNQSVDLPQVGM

-186 MSGVRKIIN
+186 VSGVRKIIN
-195 LLREITAVDAQQ
+195 LLRDITAVDAQQ

-216 TTTYIGATDLKAVKM
+216 TTTYTGATDLKAVKM
-231 LAELPNCEVKISLD
+231 LAELPNCEVKVSLD

-257 FERDTG
+257 FERETG

-287 KFTERGQNFLYQ
+287 KFTEKGQNFLYQ

-310 DEEFQTFDPNN
+310 DEEFQTFDPHNET
-321 KVHENELRGALAR
+321 HESELRSALAKESGR
-334 ERGVHDQGD
+334 RDYGD

-357 QQIILDQLAN
+357 QQIILDQLEN

-386 TVMAALDYKRIC
+386 TVMAALDYKRLC
-398 QQEGGQPRLLFVAHR
+398 KQEGGEPRLLFVAHR

-424 RHVLRNGDFGD
+424 RHVMRNGNFGD
-435 YLADGHTPESNTHL
+435 YLADGHEPESYSHL
-449 FATIQSVNSRQLADQ
+449 FATIQSVNSRNLVDE
-464 LGDDYWNMVIIDEC
+464 LGSDYWNMVIIDEC
-478 HHIEAN
+478 HHIEAA
-484 SFRRLIERLKPK
+484 SFRRLIEQLQPK

-529 RLWHALEQQLL
+529 RLWHALDQQLL

-564 TAQLEQLLTGET
+564 TAQLEQLLTGENS
-576 GRAIAVLRA
+576 RARAVLSA
-585 WEEHVSTIA
+585 WEEHVSTIGD
-594 ECRALAFC
+594 CRALAFC
-602 VSVAHAEF
+602 VSIAHAEY
-610 MTQFFNQHGV
+610 MTQFFNNRGV
-620 NAALVTGQT
+620 KAALVTGKT
-629 SAQERAKLP
+629 SSSERRRLPKL
-638 AMLERREIN
+638 LEQREIN

-667 LLLRPTQSATLFQQ
+667 LLLRPTQSVTLFQQ

-689 FDEKDS
+689 NDGKDS

-702 GQYET
+702 GQYSQD
-707 NFRFDILYSAITGL
+707 FRFDILYSAITGL
-721 SKREIIEGVK
+721 SKREVVEGVE
-731 HGFGSLPPGCYLQM
+731 HGFGRLPPGCYLQM
-745 QQQAREHILNNLQQT
+745 QRQAREQILTSLRVPLNLR
-760 VIANWQRLKTEL
+760 WRRLQTEL
-772 IGYQALHGSEAIHL
+772 TSYRARHGAQDTHL

-811 LKRDTQ
+811 LQRDAQ
-817 LISGAPTE
+817 IIEGEPSE

-843 DYLSAMLAI
+843 DYLAVMRSI
-852 GNGSLGDDEQSRK
+852 GNNSLGSDALSRK
-865 YALMLAYQ
+865 RALMLAYQ
-873 ICGGQGIHTV
+873 ICGGTGVQTV
-883 NGFVQDLAQTPELLS
+883 DGFLEDLSRTPELMG

-906 LDARTNEQFSKLPGL
+906 LDAVTNEQFVPLPEL
-921 ESTGLKLH
+921 ELSGLKLH
-929 SAYKIREILTALD
+929 SAYQNREIMTAVG
-942 YYTETNYSPFQAGV
+942 YHTESHFAAVREGV
-956 WRNHDAKIEV
+956 WRDQEAKMEL

-972 KQNALHEG
+972 KQSLLHEG
-980 VAYDD
+980 IAYDD
-985 YAINKEL
+985 YAINREL
-992 FHWQSQ
+992 FHWQTQ
-998 NTAAPHGAVGQ
+998 NSAAPHTAAGR
-1009 RYLNSATNGWQFQLF
+1009 RYLDSAENGWRFQLF
-1024 VRENKDKPYR
+1024 VRTTRGAAYR
-1034 ACGPLEFVKSEGS
+1034 ACGPVKFVKGEGS
-1047 QPMSITWKLKNPLT
+1047 QPMNITWRLKYPLS
-1061 AKLFQAY
+1061 AKLFQEF
-1068 SVVR
+1068 SVIR